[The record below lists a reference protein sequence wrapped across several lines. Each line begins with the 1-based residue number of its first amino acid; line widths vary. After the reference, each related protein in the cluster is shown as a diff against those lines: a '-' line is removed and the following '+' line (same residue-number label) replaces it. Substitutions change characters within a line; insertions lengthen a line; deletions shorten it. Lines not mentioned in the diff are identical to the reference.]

1 MRFGYTCFAAW
12 IGLLATSC
20 VASEQRGVQEPLPSI
35 TPEVL
40 TDYIEYLGF
49 SPHLNRILKG
59 KKKSSSKHIPSS
71 ASGEQGL
78 FPNEL
83 ILILIA
89 TILQD
94 ATPEDFDLSNKD
106 VCPVY
111 EEDRK
116 SGLDLIALLY
126 TGYHDFFRVQSMIT
140 SGDAVAAQT
149 PGLCTTSFIAHSTIK
164 QGMADL
170 PVLQTSGQA
179 YRGNELGLFRFNF
192 RTFEYCL
199 DLLPAEEQDFCGIV
213 LGLPNDDHE
222 RIRPRMDYLWGD
234 GREPGSS
241 FSLDGPRWTKE
252 DFLNSASAFLE
263 GKTELNLPDDADFWT
278 IRELHRQALGVDL
291 PDEQVQNFLSL
302 QSASLLLAISPS
314 DLVDVVAEQ
323 FGTSVA
329 QVNGG
334 KRAFVELYKTIL
346 PSIFPELAGDDIELS
361 KTAMALLDSF
371 LFAGGA
377 SVPST
382 IKNGLAAFFQGLTPK
397 GKKFSMKD
405 PKDLGILVLETVRS
419 YPPVLGVPYINAA
432 TGQRYAPL
440 AGMAGYDK
448 RVYGHDADKFRIR
461 GDLAYYHARSLNWA
475 DAALP
480 VDGIP
485 GSSHVCPG
493 RSMSYSMI
501 VAFWEALQA
510 DQWCV
515 NPDTPIVKE
524 TGPTF
529 WSDFTISKNNCG

>member
-1 MRFGYTCFAAW
+1 MRFGCKCFAAW

-20 VASEQRGVQEPLPSI
+20 VAAELRGLQQSLPSMV
-35 TPEVL
+35 PEVL
-40 TDYIEYLGF
+40 ADYIENLGF
-49 SPHLNRILKG
+49 GPHLNRILKG
-59 KKKSSSKHIPSS
+59 KRKLSNNYIPPS

-78 FPNEL
+78 FPNEMIF
-83 ILILIA
+83 ILLA
-89 TILQD
+89 TILID
-94 ATPEDFDLSNKD
+94 ATPRDFDLSNKD
-106 VCPVY
+106 ICPVF
-111 EEDRK
+111 EDDRK
-116 SGLDLIALLY
+116 FGIDLITLLY
-126 TGYHDFFRVQSMIT
+126 TGYHDFFQVQSLIT
-140 SGDAVAAQT
+140 NGDDAET
-149 PGLCTTSFIAHSTIK
+149 PGLCTTSFIAHDTIK

-170 PVLQTSGQA
+170 PVLQTSGEA

-199 DLLPAEEQDFCGIV
+199 DLLPEEEQDFCGIV
-213 LGLPNDDHE
+213 LGLPKDDHE

-234 GREPGSS
+234 GREPGSP
-241 FSLDGPRWTKE
+241 FSLDGPRWSKE
-252 DFLNSASAFLE
+252 DFLDSASTFLE
-263 GKTELNLPDDADFWT
+263 GKTALNLPDDADSWT
-278 IRELHRQALGVDL
+278 IKELHRQALGIDL

-302 QSASLLLAISPS
+302 QSASLLLAIAPS
-314 DLVDVVAEQ
+314 ELVDLLAEQ

-397 GKKFSMKD
+397 GEKFSMND
-405 PKDLGILVLETVRS
+405 PKDLGLLVLETVRS
-419 YPPVLGVPYINAA
+419 YPPVLGVPYINTA

-448 RVYGHDADKFRIR
+448 NVYGRDADEFRIR
-461 GDLAYYHARSLNWA
+461 GDLSYYHARSLNWA

-480 VDGIP
+480 VDGVP

-510 DQWCV
+510 DRWCV

-529 WSDFTISKNNCG
+529 WSDFTIRNENCG